1 MDIAVVLTCMIGSLQ
16 KSGTAIVVYL
26 ISQSMAEHSAVE
38 RTVISTTRH
47 AVVMHLVHV
56 FGVTER
62 KVCTM

>member
-47 AVVMHLVHV
+47 AVMHLVHV